1 MHASVQ
7 HLEGDSCQIWVD
19 VGVEGVVFG
28 EAEVMD
34 EAVLSSLLLWYETQG
49 RDDSV
54 GERDGGKRSCYSSF
68 RRLLLE
74 FGSHYLGVDKDC
86 SMTGITV

>member
-19 VGVEGVVFG
+19 VGVDGVVFG

-54 GERDGGKRSCYSSF
+54 GKRDGGKGSCYSVF
-68 RRLLLE
+68 RRFLLE
-74 FGSHYLGVDKDC
+74 LGSDYLGVEKDG
-86 SMTGITV
+86 SVIGVTV